1 MATGTITKRA
11 VDAIKAGKAD
21 LFLWDDDLSGF
32 GVKVTPRTK
41 KTPDGTKVYLF
52 QYRVG
57 GRGNPTRRYTI
68 GKHGALTPDQART
81 IAKGLAHQVEQGID
95 PRQAEDEAK
104 AAKVEAQRLADEQ
117 ARLEGELAFSK
128 LAPKFLEWYEDDK
141 VRRASSVRMAR
152 LVIDRYLT
160 PTLANKPLPKITRDD
175 LWPIFDAIPAA
186 KRGMKRAVF
195 AYASTLFSWAMKERG
210 IISENPLRA
219 MAKPDAPEAR
229 DTVLTDDDLADLW
242 RATDKLVK
250 PFGSFFRLLVL
261 TAQRRSEVAGMMWG
275 ELDRDAATW
284 TIPATR
290 AKNKAVHIVPL
301 SDSVIDELDRL
312 ALAVQVKARINDLV
326 ATKWPKSG
334 PVLSTYGRTPIS
346 GFTKVKAAL
355 DLAIAEARG
364 DKENPAPM
372 TAWRIHD
379 LRRTVATGFQRLGI
393 RFEVT
398 EAVLNHLSGSRS
410 GVAGIYQKHD
420 WKDEKRTALDAWAR
434 HVATITADRADADNV
449 VPFGAASKLAG

>member
-186 KRGMKRAVF
+186 KRGMKRRRPGRPV
-195 AYASTLFSWAMKERG
+195 
-210 IISENPLRA
+210 
-219 MAKPDAPEAR
+219 AR
-229 DTVLTDDDLADLW
+229 D
-242 RATDKLVK
+242 
-250 PFGSFFRLLVL
+250 
-261 TAQRRSEVAGMMWG
+261 
-275 ELDRDAATW
+275 
-284 TIPATR
+284 
-290 AKNKAVHIVPL
+290 
-301 SDSVIDELDRL
+301 
-312 ALAVQVKARINDLV
+312 
-326 ATKWPKSG
+326 
-334 PVLSTYGRTPIS
+334 
-346 GFTKVKAAL
+346 
-355 DLAIAEARG
+355 
-364 DKENPAPM
+364 
-372 TAWRIHD
+372 
-379 LRRTVATGFQRLGI
+379 
-393 RFEVT
+393 
-398 EAVLNHLSGSRS
+398 
-410 GVAGIYQKHD
+410 
-420 WKDEKRTALDAWAR
+420 
-434 HVATITADRADADNV
+434 
-449 VPFGAASKLAG
+449 

>member
-1 MATGTITKRA
+1 MAKGTITKRA
-11 VDAIKAGKAD
+11 VDAMKAGGAD

-32 GVKVTPRTK
+32 GVKATPA
-41 KTPDGTKVYLF
+41 GGKVYLY

-81 IAKGLAHQVEQGID
+81 RAKALAHQVEQGID
-95 PRQAEDEAK
+95 PRQAEDDAK
-104 AAKVEAQRLADEQ
+104 AAKAEAQRLADEK

-128 LAPKFLEWYEDDK
+128 LAPKFLDWYEGDK
-141 VRRASSVRMAR
+141 ARRASSVRMAR
-152 LVIDRYLT
+152 LVIVRYLT
-160 PTLANKPLPKITRDD
+160 PALADKPLPKITRDD
-175 LWPIFDAIPAA
+175 LWPIFDAIPAN

-210 IISENPLRA
+210 VITENPLRA
-219 MAKPDAPEAR
+219 MAKPDAPAAR

-242 RATDKLVK
+242 READTLVK

-275 ELDRDAATW
+275 ELNRDAATW
-284 TIPATR
+284 IIPATR
-290 AKNKAVHIVPL
+290 AKNKTDHLVPL
-301 SDSVIDELDRL
+301 TDAVIAELDLL
-312 ALAVQVKARINDLV
+312 ALVQQVKAKADKPD
-326 ATKWPKSG
+326 ATKWPKTG
-334 PVLSTYGRTPIS
+334 NVLTTNGRTAIS

-355 DLAIAEARG
+355 DLAMAKARTKSG
-364 DKENPAPM
+364 GPAIEP
-372 TAWRIHD
+372 WRIHD
-379 LRRTVATGFQRLGI
+379 LRRTVATGFQRLGV

-398 EAVLNHLSGSRS
+398 EAVLNHISGSKS

-420 WKDEKRTALDAWAR
+420 WKAEKRTALEAWAR
-434 HVATITADRADADNV
+434 HVAAITADKADQDSV
-449 VPFGAASKLAG
+449 VPICAATKLAG